1 MRCLFVA
8 DLHYSLSK
16 FDWLLR
22 VAPEYDLVV
31 LAGDALD
38 LASSVDFRAQTVV
51 VRKYLR
57 RLSGVT
63 RLLVCSGNHDLD
75 SRSPEGEKICR
86 WIAELRE
93 PGLAKDGDSV
103 VIGDTLFT
111 ICPWWDGPV
120 VRERL
125 VAQLEADARRRR
137 GLRWIWIHHAP
148 PLNSPTSSSG
158 RQSRGDVDLGLWIGE
173 HNPDIVVSGHIHEA
187 PFVQDGSWADR
198 IGATWVFNTGFQ
210 FGAPPALVALET
222 RIGEALWISAM
233 DVQTVRLDAPL
244 QRPIPSALSIPE
256 WFGQKSSGRPKV
268 EAAPVEIA
276 KDMAADVADKTAG
289 PEPT

>member
-16 FDWLLR
+16 FDWLLKA
-22 VAPEYDLVV
+22 APEYDLVV

-38 LASSVDFRAQTVV
+38 LASSVDFRAQTLV
-51 VRKYLR
+51 VRKYLQ
-57 RLSGVT
+57 RLSRVT

-86 WIAELRE
+86 WIGELRE
-93 PGLAKDGDSV
+93 PNLAKDGDSL

-137 GLRWIWIHHAP
+137 GLRWVWIHHAP
-148 PLNSPTSSSG
+148 PLDSPTSSSG
-158 RQSRGDVDLGLWIGE
+158 HQSRGDVDLALWIGE
-173 HNPDIVVSGHIHEA
+173 HNPDIVVSGHIHQA

-210 FGAPPALVALET
+210 FGAPPAFVALET

-256 WFGQKSSGRPKV
+256 WFDQKSSGRPKV
-268 EAAPVEIA
+268 ESAPVGIA
-276 KDMAADVADKTAG
+276 KDMAADVADKTVG
-289 PEPT
+289 LEPT